1 LHFDNEGTIKLNFN
15 ELPDNVHQIFICI
28 NVVSPGTFED
38 MHEVCCRI
46 LDTDS
51 GGQELAKY
59 VITQM
64 FHGGGLVLARL
75 YKRMSSQKSWTVQ
88 FLGKFS
94 GGTFG
99 DSCADDMRA
108 LHHLPT
114 EEVVLPRI
122 KSSAEMTAL
131 ASSLKEVV
139 VALGWDVTSAG
150 SVDLDVSAVVFDAGG
165 KEQLDAV
172 YFGKTAAPGLQH
184 SGDNLTGM
192 GGPAARCVCGEPFT
206 ADSKF
211 CRICGVPRKNDDKN
225 GDDETISVTFD
236 GLASA
241 AQQIYFCVNIS
252 GPPHVTFKDL
262 SEAYCRIEDPSGST
276 LAEYKLSDLDDGNGL
291 IMARLLKYDG
301 RWCFQKIGKF
311 SPGGHW
317 RDLLPTMLQ
326 LRATLPRVLP
336 ECVTSSGAKRR
347 RTSAPTPTCI
357 EIL

>member
-1 LHFDNEGTIKLNFN
+1 MGGTIELNFDK
-15 ELPDNVHQIFICI
+15 LPDDVQQIFICI
-28 NVVSPGTFED
+28 NVVSPCTFED
-38 MHEVCCRI
+38 VQEVCCRI
-46 LDTDS
+46 LDNDS
-51 GGQELAKY
+51 GGEELAKY
-59 VITQM
+59 VITDM
-64 FHGGGLVLARL
+64 FHGGGLLLARF
-75 YKRMSSQKSWTVQ
+75 YKRMSSQRSWTVQ

-94 GGTFG
+94 EGTCG
-99 DSCADDMRA
+99 DSCVDDMQA
-108 LHHLPT
+108 VHHLPT
-114 EEVVLPRI
+114 EAVVLPRI

-131 ASSLKEVV
+131 ASSLKKVV

-172 YFGKTAAPGLQH
+172 YFGKTAAPGLHH

-206 ADSKF
+206 ADSEF
-211 CRICGVPRKNDDKN
+211 CRMCGALRKNDHEN
-225 GDDETISVTFD
+225 GDDETIGVTFD
-236 GLASA
+236 DLPVA
-241 AQQIYFCVNIS
+241 AQQVYFCVNIC

-262 SEAYCRIEDPSGST
+262 AEAYCRIEDPFGST
-276 LAEYKLSDLDDGNGL
+276 LAEYKLSDLDGGTGL
-291 IMARLLKYDG
+291 IIARLLKYDG

-336 ECVTSSGAKRR
+336 EGITSSGAKRR
-347 RTSAPTPTCI
+347 RMSAPSPSCI
-357 EIL
+357 EVL